1 MTYLKW
7 KSLFDRFFAVF
18 LLFLSSPF
26 FVLIPVMIK
35 IEDPAG
41 PVIFRQKRVGQ
52 HHKLFT
58 LYKFRSM
65 KGEYSPEGHKL
76 DEKERMMRTGNIIRK
91 TSLDELPQLLN
102 ILKGEMSFIGPR
114 PLLEIYLPYYTE
126 EERKRHLVKPGISGW
141 AQINGRNNLTWDE
154 KFMLDTF
161 YVEHISFKMD
171 IKILVLTIKK
181 VMRGSD
187 VVEVG
192 REMSL
197 IEYRVNKVDNA

>member
-1 MTYLKW
+1 MTYLKL
-7 KSLFDRFFAVF
+7 KSLFDRFFAAV
-18 LLFLSSPF
+18 LLLLSLPF
-26 FVLIPVMIK
+26 FVLIPVLIK
-35 IEDPAG
+35 IEDPTG

-65 KGEYSPEGHKL
+65 KGEYSPEGNKL
-76 DEKERMMRTGNIIRK
+76 DETSRMLRTGNMIRK

-102 ILKGEMSFIGPR
+102 IIKGEMSFIGPR

-126 EERKRHLVKPGISGW
+126 EERRRHLVKPGISGW
-141 AQINGRNNLTWDE
+141 AQINGRNNLTWEE
-154 KFMLDTF
+154 KFLLDTF
-161 YVEHISFKMD
+161 YVEHVSLRLD
-171 IKILVLTIKK
+171 SKILLLTIKK

-187 VVEVG
+187 VVAVG

-197 IEYRVNKVDNA
+197 IEYRLNKVDNR